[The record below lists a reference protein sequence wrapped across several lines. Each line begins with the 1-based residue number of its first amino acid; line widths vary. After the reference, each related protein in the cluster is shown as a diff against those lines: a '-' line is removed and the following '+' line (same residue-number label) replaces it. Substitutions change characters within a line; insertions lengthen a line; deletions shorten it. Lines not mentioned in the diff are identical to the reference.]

1 MNIPNDLLYTKDH
14 EWVKIDGDVCKI
26 GITDFAQ
33 GELGDI
39 VFMEM
44 LDEGENLKSGDSAGT
59 IEAVKT
65 VADVYSPVNGTVFKT
80 NHKLIDNPELINSDP
95 YGDGWI
101 LMLKVDGEFNSDSFL
116 NSDNYEEFIK

>member
-1 MNIPNDLLYTKDH
+1 MNSPANLLYTKDH
-14 EWVKIDGDVCKI
+14 EWIEIEGNTCKI

-44 LDEGENLKSGDSAGT
+44 LEVGDNLKVGDSAGT

-65 VADVYSPVNGTVFKT
+65 VADVYSPIDGTISKI
-80 NHKLIDNPELINSDP
+80 NEKLIDNPELINSDP
-95 YGDGWI
+95 YGEGWI
-101 LMLKVDGEFNSDSFL
+101 VMLDISDDVDNYSFL
-116 NSDNYEEFIK
+116 SAEEYKKFVG